1 MMKRIV
7 SLLLLS
13 ILILGALVG
22 CVPQSS
28 PVSDSSAGNQSAVS
42 DSASVDSSD
51 SADTPEKRSA
61 QEILEASEHL
71 VGLCDQGNRR
81 IIVSD
86 LAVEDWENDN
96 AVVWEYKDDSCRSV
110 AGIKLRWSE
119 VFQELVVAYCWG
131 GGAAVVSYEDRVE
144 LYRTTRTGENPH
156 SVEILPDGHL
166 IVASS
171 TDNDVRL
178 YDAEA
183 LAAGDEK
190 HCQRLEFPNAHGV
203 LWDPEYEVVWLWGTD
218 QLGAYSLIEK
228 DGKPWLAPMSG
239 MRYTAPK
246 SAAHDLC
253 PVYGNKDQLFITC
266 AKGIMIFD
274 KQTEKFSFSYPG
286 GSVGQKHPYA
296 PGTGNF
302 EQDGVFFFT
311 SITKE
316 TMVVNDYSTNIVFV
330 YVPKADGV
338 GKLLRRKA
346 SNDVYYK
353 VRTWS
358 PDYQ

>member
-7 SLLLLS
+7 SLLLS

-22 CVPQSS
+22 CGPQSS
-28 PVSDSSAGNQSAVS
+28 PVSDSSTGNQSAVS

-71 VGLCDQGNRR
+71 VGLCDQGNSR

-119 VFQELVVAYCWG
+119 VFQELVVAYCWH
-131 GGAAVVSYEDRVE
+131 GGAAIVSYEDKKE
-144 LYRTTRTGENPH
+144 LYSTNLTGVNPH

-178 YDAEA
+178 YDAEDQKN
-183 LAAGDEK
+183 GK
-190 HCQRLEFPNAHGV
+190 GRHCQKIDFPNAHGV

-218 QLGAYSLIEK
+218 QLSAYSVVEK
-228 DGKPWLAPMSG
+228 DGKPWLAPMGG
-239 MRYTAPK
+239 MTYKAPK
-246 SAAHDLC
+246 SGAHDLC
-253 PVYGNKDQLFITC
+253 PVYGNKDQMFITC
-266 AKGIMIFD
+266 GNGIMIFD
-274 KQTEKFSFSYPG
+274 KSTEEFSFAYPG
-286 GSVGQKHPYA
+286 GSVGRKHSYA

-311 SITKE
+311 SIKDD
-316 TMVVNDYSTNIVFV
+316 TMVLNDWCTNIVFV
-330 YVPKADGV
+330 YVPNADGV

-346 SNDVYYK
+346 PNDAYYK